1 MLKLIVAMPC
11 PFCVM
16 VVNYINDHNLDIEVE
31 DTKWN
36 QERHL
41 ELKAA
46 YGKTQV
52 PLLLIDGSP
61 LYESRDIINYLE
73 EQQQ

>member
-11 PFCVM
+11 PFCVT
-16 VVNYINDHNLDIEVE
+16 VVNYINENNLNIEVE
-31 DTKWN
+31 DTQWDQN
-36 QERHL
+36 RHQ
-41 ELKAA
+41 ELKRN

-73 EQQQ
+73 EIKK